1 MSIIFYGNKTI
12 EVDRDGFMNNLEEW
26 DEDVAREIA
35 KKEGLN
41 ELGPSRLEIL
51 MVLREYYRKFS
62 SFPILSYVCK
72 KAHAASRNCITD
84 EFVDPMKAWKIAGLP
99 KPPQVFFTSFDGKH
113 YFANPF
119 Y

>member
-1 MSIIFYGNKTI
+1 MSQLSCENKTI
-12 EVDRDGFMNNLEEW
+12 EVDQDGFLRKLEEW
-26 DEDVAREIA
+26 DEDVAKAIA
-35 KKEGLN
+35 KKEGFE
-41 ELGPSRLEIL
+41 ELGPSKLDIL
-51 MVLREYYRKFS
+51 IFLREYYRKFS
-62 SFPILSYVCK
+62 SFPILRYVCK
-72 KAHAASRNCITD
+72 KIHAASSSCITD